1 MNEFNKMRNN
11 AQQNAHKMIMNAPKM
26 RWNEQKQTDNEW
38 SGSRSVGAVCLHEFT
53 WYSCVYCNFF
63 FFLCRKYASSR
74 STHSTKSDEQSYR
87 KILPHTKFR
96 SFLYMM
102 VVLPHKNT
110 HTFLCNIFICPGLF
124 NGNIHSCL
132 IIIGEKKSPRVT
144 AQKENIYG
152 FMRSM

>member
-1 MNEFNKMRNN
+1 MSEVVL
-11 AQQNAHKMIMNAPKM
+11 
-26 RWNEQKQTDNEW
+26 D
-38 SGSRSVGAVCLHEFT
+38 RSVLYVCMNSPDIHAFIVI
-53 WYSCVYCNFF
+53 SFF
-63 FFLCRKYASSR
+63 FFAGNTHRRAAHTAQSQMNSHTEKYFHIRSSFF
-74 STHSTKSDEQSYR
+74 
-87 KILPHTKFR
+87 PH
-96 SFLYMM
+96 MM

-110 HTFLCNIFICPGLF
+110 HTFLCNIFIWPGLF

>member
-1 MNEFNKMRNN
+1 MNKNRRTMSEVVL
-11 AQQNAHKMIMNAPKM
+11 
-26 RWNEQKQTDNEW
+26 D
-38 SGSRSVGAVCLHEFT
+38 RSVLYVCMNSPDIHAFIVI
-53 WYSCVYCNFF
+53 SF

-132 IIIGEKKSPRVT
+132 IIIGEKKIPTCDGTKTEYLWFHAFHVSI
-144 AQKENIYG
+144 K
-152 FMRSM
+152 